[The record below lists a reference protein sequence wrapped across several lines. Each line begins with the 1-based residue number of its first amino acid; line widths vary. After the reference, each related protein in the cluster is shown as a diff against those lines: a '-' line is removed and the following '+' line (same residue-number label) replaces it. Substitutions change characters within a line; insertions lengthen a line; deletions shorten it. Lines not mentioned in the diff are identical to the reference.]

1 MEYLRKLKYIWRV
14 KFIAHL
20 PEKYKEVKTMS
31 ETDKIIAPE
40 AADKTNAAL
49 KDEKVSNPDVKIKT
63 SK

>member
-1 MEYLRKLKYIWRV
+1 
-14 KFIAHL
+14 
-20 PEKYKEVKTMS
+20 MS